1 MAFLMVVLRSKA
13 GIALLVA
20 LLCAAV
26 AGWEGYQS
34 GSERVQRL
42 WDAEKARTAAGI
54 IKSVEVQD
62 ARNNLAATR
71 YEVKREYRSSAFRSI
86 RRHVDRLP
94 VADCSMSDDGL
105 RIWNAANANA
115 DAADVPGQP
124 DGEVSDVA
132 DGDQREAGRPD
143 Q

>member
-1 MAFLMVVLRSKA
+1 MSFLMLVLRSKLGA
-13 GIALLVA
+13 VLASAVLCVA
-20 LLCAAV
+20 IGA
-26 AGWEGYQS
+26 WSGYRY

-94 VADCSMSDDGL
+94 VADCSLSDDGL
-105 RIWNAANANA
+105 RQWNDANAGGNTETA
-115 DAADVPGQP
+115 AGTDGAVSGDATESGERQP
-124 DGEVSDVA
+124 SGSAE
-132 DGDQREAGRPD
+132 
-143 Q
+143 